1 MRRVDG
7 LECLAFCLWLPER
20 QASARMVGTLEAG
33 GTFLEEAG
41 LVFWEHDT
49 YRVLNLHNNSSYG
62 SAPLTRLCR
71 A

>member
-20 QASARMVGTLEAG
+20 RASVRMVGTLEAG

-41 LVFWEHDT
+41 FCL
-49 YRVLNLHNNSSYG
+49 LG
-62 SAPLTRLCR
+62 TRYSML
-71 A
+71 